1 MTPRLARRIA
11 LVALVAGVLG
21 DALFD
26 RVGLGINVPIAVA
39 GILVATTI
47 FRPRDRRIDPLDLWL
62 PPVALVAAL
71 VVALRTDVVI
81 VFLAVLM
88 AGLATLG
95 WAVAASGEA
104 LTRRSVL
111 AVAALGALAATSLG
125 VGSLV
130 VLANAGS
137 DGALRNLGASGRRAV
152 PVARGI
158 LIAVPIVAG
167 FGLLLTSAD
176 AVFARVVGNV
186 LSVPFDVADLVGR
199 VSVVVIVAWV
209 VGGLLAVA
217 GNATPFRLSAVDE
230 ALGEDRSRDFV
241 AVAGSVGGRLRG
253 STEAFVVLVAVD
265 ALFAAFV
272 VLQLAYLFGGQVVVA
287 AAGVTYS
294 DYAREG
300 YFQLVAVVAG
310 AGILLALAELAAR
323 RPEGRSRAF
332 VVAALTLL
340 GLTAVILASAAVRLG
355 LYQQIYGWTEL
366 RFYVAASIAWL
377 AIGGIAA
384 TVLLVR
390 DRMAWLFHGL
400 AFGAV
405 AVTLLVAAIGPQAYV
420 TQQNFARVL
429 DPGLVPAGGHSGFDA
444 EYAATLGD
452 DAVPLLVEALPRLDP
467 ASRATLSLA
476 LGERRVELAADQAS
490 RAWPAWNLSRERART
505 ALESLR

>member
-26 RVGLGINVPIAVA
+26 RVGLGINVPIAVG
-39 GILVATTI
+39 GILLATAI
-47 FRPRDRRIDPLDLWL
+47 FRPADRRIDPLDFWL
-62 PPVALVAAL
+62 PPVAMAAAV

-81 VFLAVLM
+81 VFLALVL

-111 AVAALGALAATSLG
+111 AVAVLGGLAATSLG
-125 VGSLV
+125 IGSAA
-130 VLANAGS
+130 VLASAGS
-137 DGALRNLGASGRRAV
+137 DGALHDLSASGRRAV
-152 PVARGI
+152 PLARGI

-186 LSVPFDVADLVGR
+186 LSVPLDVADLAGR
-199 VSVVVIVAWV
+199 LTIVILVAWA

-217 GNATPFRLSAVDE
+217 GNATPFRLAAVDG
-230 ALGEDRSRDFV
+230 ALGDDLSRDLA
-241 AVAGSVGGRLRG
+241 AVAGSVGTRLRA
-253 STEAFVVLVAVD
+253 STEALVVLVAVD
-265 ALFAAFV
+265 ALFASFV

-287 AAGVTYS
+287 ATGITYS

-300 YFQLVAVVAG
+300 YFQLVAVVVG
-310 AGILLALAELAAR
+310 AGILLAVAELAAR
-323 RPEGRSRAF
+323 RPEGRSGAF
-332 VVAALTLL
+332 VAAALTLL

-355 LYQQIYGWTEL
+355 LYQQVYGWTEL

-377 AIGGIAA
+377 AIGGVVA
-384 TVLLVR
+384 TILLVR
-390 DRMAWLFHGL
+390 DRMTWLFHGL

-420 TQQNFARVL
+420 TQQNLARVF
-429 DPGLVPAGGHSGFDA
+429 DPGLVPPGGHSGFDA

-467 ASRATLSLA
+467 ASRETLLSA
-476 LGERRVELAADQAS
+476 LGDRRVELVSDHAS
-490 RAWPAWNLSRERART
+490 DAWPAWNVARARARA
-505 ALESLR
+505 ALETLR

>member
-21 DALFD
+21 DVLFD
-26 RVGLGINVPIAVA
+26 RVGLGINVPIAVG
-39 GILVATTI
+39 GILVATTA
-47 FRPRDRRIDPLDLWL
+47 FRLPDRRVDRLDLWL
-62 PPVALVAAL
+62 PPVALAAAL

-81 VFLAVLM
+81 VFLAILL

-95 WAVAASGEA
+95 WAIAASGEA

-111 AVAALGALAATSLG
+111 AVAALGALAGTSLG
-125 VGSLV
+125 VGSV
-130 VLANAGS
+130 AVLANAGS
-137 DGALRNLGASGRRAV
+137 DGALRDLGASGRRAV

-186 LSVPFDVADLVGR
+186 LSVPFDVADLAAR
-199 VSVVVIVAWV
+199 LSVVVVVAWL
-209 VGGLLAVA
+209 VGGVLAVA
-217 GNATPFRLSAVDE
+217 GDATPFRLSAVDG
-230 ALGEDRSRDFV
+230 AFGQDISRDLV

-253 STEAFVVLVAVD
+253 STEALVVLVAVD
-265 ALFAAFV
+265 GLFAAFV

-287 AAGVTYS
+287 ATGITYS

-310 AGILLALAELAAR
+310 AGTLVAVAELAAR

-332 VVAALTLL
+332 VVAALALL
-340 GLTAVILASAAVRLG
+340 GLSAVILASAAVRLG
-355 LYQQIYGWTEL
+355 LYQEIYGWTEL

-377 AIGGIAA
+377 AIGGLIA

-405 AVTLLVAAIGPQAYV
+405 AVTLLLGAIGPQAYV
-420 TQQNFARVL
+420 TQQNLARVL
-429 DPGLVPAGGHSGFDA
+429 DPGLIPAGGHSGFDA

-452 DAVPLLVEALPRLDP
+452 DAVPLLIDALPRLDP

-476 LGERRVELAADQAS
+476 LGERRVELASDQAS
-490 RAWPAWNLSRERART
+490 GVWPAWNLSRKRART
-505 ALESLR
+505 ALETLP

>member
-1 MTPRLARRIA
+1 MNPRLARRIA

-39 GILVATTI
+39 GILVATTM
-47 FRPRDRRIDPLDLWL
+47 FRPGDHRIDPLDLWL
-62 PPVALVAAL
+62 PPVALAAAF

-81 VFLAVLM
+81 VFLAVLL

-95 WAVAASGEA
+95 WAVAASGQA
-104 LTRRSVL
+104 LTRRSAL
-111 AVAALGALAATSLG
+111 AAAALGALAATSLG
-125 VGSLV
+125 VGSLA

-137 DGALRNLGASGRRAV
+137 DGALRDLGTNGRRAV

-158 LIAVPIVAG
+158 VIAVPIVAV

-176 AVFARVVGNV
+176 AVFARVVGNA
-186 LSVPFDVADLVGR
+186 LSVPFDVADLAGR
-199 VSVVVIVAWV
+199 VSVVVVVAWA

-217 GNATPFRLSAVDE
+217 GNATPFRLSAVDG
-230 ALGEDRSRDFV
+230 ALGDDLSREFV

-287 AAGVTYS
+287 ATGGTYS

-300 YFQLVAVVAG
+300 YFQLVAVVTG
-310 AGILLALAELAAR
+310 AGILVAVAELAAR

-377 AIGGIAA
+377 AIGGIVA
-384 TVLLVR
+384 TVLLVD

-405 AVTLLVAAIGPQAYV
+405 AVTLLVAVIGPLAYV
-420 TQQNFARVL
+420 TQQNLARAL

-476 LGERRVELAADQAS
+476 LGERRVELESDQAN

-505 ALESLR
+505 ALETLR